1 MSGESSQEVGA
12 VPPTTTQTEEHKG
25 VVARVLDEFGFR
37 QLVTEYLIPVETN
50 SIWYSLGGV
59 LAISLAL
66 EVLTGLL
73 LTYVYVPDASLA
85 YDITANLLQSA
96 GWSIV
101 LNFHFYNAYLT
112 FGLVLIH
119 MVRVF
124 ISGGYRGGKTGL
136 WLVGVGLASLVFLIS
151 LTGEAL
157 HWDEVGFGVPVNIG
171 EVLSAIGLAGFF
183 NYATDTLTTISV
195 ASEKLSQI
203 YALHISIIPIALGIY
218 VAWHYLLIRF
228 KGISTPF
235 WMRASG
241 RSDSFTKH
249 LRSWAIYSGI
259 LLGIVLLLAIFLP
272 RDPGVAPQL
281 IPSSPLFGTDE
292 DPGGLGFKPTFP
304 ISWTRGM
311 NIVFAQ
317 LGIDPD
323 IWGTVLVMT
332 VMLVVLV
339 IIPFVDRGK
348 HAPISR
354 AEAFDWR
361 KRGFA
366 FAAMGIFWILLV
378 VGLVVNAV
386 TAEG

>member
-1 MSGESSQEVGA
+1 MSGESSLQVEAPADAA
-12 VPPTTTQTEEHKG
+12 VPEEQPKG

-66 EVLTGLL
+66 EILTGLM

-85 YDITANLLQSA
+85 YGITSGLNSTP

-101 LNFHFYNAYLT
+101 LNFHFYNSYLI
-112 FGLVLIH
+112 FGLVMVH

-136 WLVGVGLASLVFLIS
+136 WLVGVGLAALVFLIS
-151 LTGEAL
+151 ITGEAL

-171 EVLSAIGLAGFF
+171 EVLAAIGLAGFF

-195 ASEKLSQI
+195 ASEKLTQL
-203 YALHISIIPIALGIY
+203 YALHISVIAIVLGVYI
-218 VAWHYLLIRF
+218 AWHYLLIRF

-241 RSDSFTKH
+241 RKDSFTKH

-259 LLGIVLLLAIFLP
+259 FLGIVLLLADLP
-272 RDPGVAPQL
+272 AARSGRRTAAHPVVAAL
-281 IPSSPLFGTDE
+281 
-292 DPGGLGFKPTFP
+292 
-304 ISWTRGM
+304 R
-311 NIVFAQ
+311 
-317 LGIDPD
+317 
-323 IWGTVLVMT
+323 
-332 VMLVVLV
+332 
-339 IIPFVDRGK
+339 
-348 HAPISR
+348 H
-354 AEAFDWR
+354 
-361 KRGFA
+361 
-366 FAAMGIFWILLV
+366 
-378 VGLVVNAV
+378 
-386 TAEG
+386 